1 MGVNGKQKGNGFER
15 KIANTLSERF
25 KEHTGL
31 EQSFRR
37 NIDSGSFFG
46 GKNQQR
52 AQTHDLSKASFGDI
66 VVPENFKFSI
76 ECKFYKDAPSFNSL
90 LKQDIKQWDGWLKQA
105 SQDCKNLNQNM
116 AVIIKYNNVEEIVL
130 LETAMLKVLATQIIL
145 DLPVML
151 EYKEFS
157 IVTLRQFLS
166 LPNDV
171 FFGPA

>member
-15 KIANTLSERF
+15 KIANILSERF
-25 KEHTGL
+25 KAYTGL

-76 ECKFYKDAPSFNSL
+76 ECKFYKDAPSFNSF

-105 SQDCKNLNQNM
+105 TQDCKNSEHNM

-130 LETAMLKVLATQIIL
+130 LETSLLKVISNQYVL
-145 DLPVML
+145 DLPL
-151 EYKEFS
+151 KLQYKEYS
-157 IVTLRQFLS
+157 VITLSQFLS
-166 LPNDV
+166 LGNDI
-171 FFGPA
+171 FFHT